1 MGMEQGGYTTD
12 SGGGDQGSYDYGGGG
27 DFNLSMGAGGDTFAV
42 DYASMYSP
50 TDTGAGFDEY
60 SFLGFDFAPPGT
72 VSPGGDAIAW
82 GGGAA
87 PIDFAPYEQQWGL
100 EPPRIEPIPDSMVGG
115 GDLFGAYLD
124 YYLEMGFDQLTAME
138 LAAQDAAALSFRETT
153 SEVGYADYQ
162 QSWPIE
168 PPKYL
173 ELPDGPFYPLPYVPY
188 EQSWPLEPPTPEPLP
203 TPPPLPGPC
212 PGGTYHPMENPYI
225 CVPFPPAQQQAPKP
239 PQQQPKSSAQQAP
252 RPPQQPAQAPCPVLT
267 HWRNPRT
274 GKCEPKPK
282 CPAPSVFDAQVGAC
296 VLPNR
301 QTVPPEPGPDAGDDG
316 SNNNWWLLLLAA
328 GAIAFATQGGGE
340 SEYTPRRR
348 SRR

>member
-12 SGGGDQGSYDYGGGG
+12 AGGGDQGSYDYGGGS
-27 DFNLSMGAGGDTFAV
+27 DFNLSMGGGGDSFAI
-42 DYASMYSP
+42 
-50 TDTGAGFDEY
+50 
-60 SFLGFDFAPPGT
+60 DFAG
-72 VSPGGDAIAW
+72 VYGGV
-82 GGGAA
+82 GSE
-87 PIDFAPYEQQWGL
+87 PIDFAPYEPQWGL
-100 EPPRIEPIPDSMVGG
+100 EPPRIEPIPDTFIDFASYEQQWGIEPPRIEPIPDSIVGG

-138 LAAQDAAALSFRETT
+138 LAAQDAAEQSIHSVT

-173 ELPDGPFYPLPYVPY
+173 ELPDGPFYPLPYVSY

-225 CVPFPPAQQQAPKP
+225 CVPFPPAQQQA
-239 PQQQPKSSAQQAP
+239 QQQPKPTQQQAP
-252 RPPQQPAQAPCPVLT
+252 KPPLQPKQPAQAPCPALT
-267 HWRNPRT
+267 HYRNPRT

-282 CPAPSVFDAQVGAC
+282 CPAPSVFDPQIGAC

-301 QTVPPEPGPDAGDDG
+301 QTVPPEPEPDAGGEG
-316 SNNNWWLLLLAA
+316 SENNWWLLLLAA
-328 GAIAFATQGGGE
+328 GAIAFATQGSGE
-340 SEYTPRRR
+340 SDYTPRRR